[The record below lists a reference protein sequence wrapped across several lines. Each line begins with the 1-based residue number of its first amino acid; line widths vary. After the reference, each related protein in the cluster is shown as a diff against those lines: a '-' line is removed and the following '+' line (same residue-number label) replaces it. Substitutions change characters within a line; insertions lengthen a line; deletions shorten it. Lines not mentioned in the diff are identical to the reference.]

1 MSEINKIKDRL
12 KATEK
17 KISRRQYTKES
28 LEEELE
34 DITRQIYKAV
44 DEANKK
50 DRDELDNLLMF
61 KNVLRT
67 KFLSQWFKG

>member
-12 KATEK
+12 KAIEK

-67 KFLSQWFKG
+67 KFLSQ